1 MKPPVSVPPEREH
14 DDETK
19 RPPGTAVKRHVVP
32 TKFEPEAVTVV
43 VPGGPEVGLNFS
55 VGGEGTV
62 NVAPPASPLVPV
74 T

>member
-14 DDETK
+14 DDEAK

-43 VPGGPEVGLNFS
+43 PGGPEVGLNFS

-62 NVAPPASPLVPV
+62 NVACPASPLVPV